1 VTATD
6 TLSTGPRPGGRHLLE
21 VLDLSTT
28 FATSRGP
35 VRAVENVS
43 LNLDRGRTLGI
54 VGESGSGK
62 SVLSRSIM
70 GLLPSYATR
79 TGSVQFDG
87 IEMVDAPTSTLRE
100 LWGARMSMV
109 FQDPMSALNPVQR
122 IGAQISESIR
132 EHLDYSKTQQK
143 ETAIALL
150 RSVGIPEP
158 ERRLKQYPHELSG
171 GMRQRVVIAISLAC
185 GPALL
190 FADEPTTALDV
201 TVQAQILDLLETQ
214 QREREMAV
222 VLVTHDLGV
231 VATRADDIA
240 VMYGGRIVEQAT
252 AAQLFGQMRHPYTE
266 ALLRSI
272 PRLDLPSHTR
282 LEAIGGRPPD
292 LLHPPPGCRF
302 APRCPHA
309 RDNCHVEEPPLED
322 DGTGHLFRCW
332 YPVGIASEQT
342 TLDSVVHEAHIRRP
356 GDALATEQIVE
367 APLDAGTGTGPDT
380 APGTAVPTPATG
392 TGTGTGTDE
401 WGAPVADD
409 GLAPV
414 DGPPPPAPDE
424 EPY

>member
-6 TLSTGPRPGGRHLLE
+6 TASTAPLPGAGHLLE
-21 VLDLSTT
+21 VRDLSTT
-28 FATSRGP
+28 FASPRGP

-43 LNLDRGRTLGI
+43 LTLDRGRTLGI

-79 TGSVQFDG
+79 TGSVLFDG
-87 IEMVDAPTSTLRE
+87 TEMVDAPRSTLRE
-100 LWGARMSMV
+100 LWGARMAMV
-109 FQDPMSALNPVQR
+109 FQDPMTALNPVQR
-122 IGAQISESIR
+122 IGSQLTESIN
-132 EHLDYSKTQQK
+132 EHLDYSKTQQR
-143 ETAIALL
+143 ETAVALL

-171 GMRQRVVIAISLAC
+171 GMRQRVVIAIALAC

-201 TVQAQILDLLETQ
+201 TVQAQILDLLEAQ

-240 VMYGGRIVEQAT
+240 VMYGGRIVEQAPT
-252 AAQLFGQMRHPYTE
+252 RQLFREMRHPYTE

-292 LLHPPPGCRF
+292 LLMPPPGCRF

-309 RDNCHVEEPPLED
+309 RERCHAEEPDLVD

-332 YPVGIASEQT
+332 YPVGLASEQT
-342 TLDSVVHEAHIRRP
+342 TVDTVLQEAHVRRP
-356 GDALATEQIVE
+356 GDELATEEIIEPPADLE
-367 APLDAGTGTGPDT
+367 APAAAT
-380 APGTAVPTPATG
+380 ASTTTTTATTAAA
-392 TGTGTGTDE
+392 TDE
-401 WGAPVADD
+401 WGAPVDPLDD
-409 GLAPV
+409 PSAPV
-414 DGPPPPAPDE
+414 DGPPPPAPE
-424 EPY
+424 EDPY

>member
-1 VTATD
+1 MTAVD
-6 TLSTGPRPGGRHLLE
+6 AEPHLPPGAGRALLE
-21 VLDLSTT
+21 VHDLSTS
-28 FATSRGP
+28 FATARGP
-35 VRAVENVS
+35 IRAVEHVS
-43 LNLDRGRTLGI
+43 LALSRGRTLGI

-87 IEMVDAPTSTLRE
+87 IEMVDAPTSQLRE
-100 LWGARMSMV
+100 LWGAQMAMV
-109 FQDPMSALNPVQR
+109 FQDPMTALNPVQR
-122 IGAQISESIR
+122 IGTQITESIK

-143 ETAIALL
+143 ETAVALL

-158 ERRLKQYPHELSG
+158 ERRLKQYPHEMSG
-171 GMRQRVVIAISLAC
+171 GMRQRVVIAIALAC

-201 TVQAQILDLLETQ
+201 TVQAQILDLLAAQ
-214 QREREMAV
+214 QREREMGV

-252 AAQLFGQMRHPYTE
+252 ATQLFSQMRHPYTE

-292 LLHPPPGCRF
+292 LLNPPPGCRF
-302 APRCPHA
+302 APRCPYA
-309 RDNCHVEEPPLED
+309 RDRCHTEEPALVD

-332 YPVGIASEQT
+332 YPVGIDSEQT
-342 TLDSVVHEAHIRRP
+342 TSDSVVHDAHIRRP
-356 GDALATEQIVE
+356 GDALATEEIVE
-367 APLDAGTGTGPDT
+367 PTEADTGR
-380 APGTAVPTPATG
+380 
-392 TGTGTGTDE
+392 DE
-401 WGAPVADD
+401 WGAPTARDD
-409 GLAPV
+409 AAAPV